1 MRPSQTFRPRNL
13 LVLFLLAVMTFCFVG
28 CRSFFDLPQDGGMP
42 FNGPI
47 TFHELALTIPKNFI
61 RDSTQST
68 QDAWL
73 FEKGFYSR
81 MIILTRNDQ
90 SGDVE
95 AGLDS
100 YRERM
105 KEIGAASERTTFL
118 ELPAVHST
126 YTKDGTYCQEILF
139 IYHGSY
145 YAIALRGGD
154 EAEFQ
159 DLLAT
164 VSIVTPVESD
174 TVTVP

>member
-1 MRPSQTFRPRNL
+1 MRPQPTTLHLRSLFVL
-13 LVLFLLAVMTFCFVG
+13 LLLAATTLCLVG
-28 CRSFFDLPQDGGMP
+28 CRSFFNLPRDGGMP

-47 TFHELALTIPKNFI
+47 TFHELTLTIPNSFI

-81 MIILTRNDQ
+81 MIILTRNAQ

-95 AGLDS
+95 ASLDS
-100 YRERM
+100 YRDRM
-105 KEIGAASERTTFL
+105 KELGAVSERTTFL
-118 ELPAVHST
+118 DLPAVHST

-139 IYHGSY
+139 IYHNSY

-154 EAEFQ
+154 EAEFRN
-159 DLLAT
+159 LLAT
-164 VSIVTPVESD
+164 AGIVVPTASD
-174 TVTVP
+174 TAP

>member
-1 MRPSQTFRPRNL
+1 MI
-13 LVLFLLAVMTFCFVG
+13 FCLVG
-28 CRSFFDLPQDGGMP
+28 CRALFNLPQDGGTP

-95 AGLDS
+95 AGLNS

-139 IYHGSY
+139 VYHGSY

-154 EAEFQ
+154 EEEFR